1 MKKEISKNYQDVIK
15 ESGINLDDL
24 PSIPKKFQ
32 KSTRT
37 TFNLNKKTYEAMN
50 LLCANYGMKQREL
63 IDDIVVHNAYSIVAT
78 PELLSIIPKGEDNNQ
93 SDDYERKTFVLS
105 KTSLKK
111 LNELSKDTGIH
122 RDRLFNV
129 AVWLQMVALDDRNA
143 KHQKAFEILEGLSHH
158 ISDIEKK
165 CAALLGDD
173 DPISQRIG
181 IVAIILDNLLMAIDA
196 ELNRG
201 VPIDGDDFSQQG

>member
-1 MKKEISKNYQDVIK
+1 VANETMSFLCTNY
-15 ESGINLDDL
+15 
-24 PSIPKKFQ
+24 
-32 KSTRT
+32 R
-37 TFNLNKKTYEAMN
+37 
-50 LLCANYGMKQREL
+50 MKQKEF
-63 IDDIVVHNAYSIVAT
+63 IDDVVVPNASSVFAD
-78 PELLSIIPKGEDNNQ
+78 PELREVLSKGQDSKQ
-93 SDDYERKTFVLS
+93 SGDYERRTFVLS

-111 LNELSKDTGIH
+111 FNELSKDTGVH
-122 RDRLFNV
+122 RDRLFTIGV
-129 AVWLQMVALDDRNA
+129 SLQKVLLDNRNA

-173 DPISQRIG
+173 DPIPQRIG
-181 IVAIILDNLLMAIDA
+181 IVAIILDNLLMAIEA